1 MVNNVKRTQNMR
13 KNYTG
18 IKLRINMRERSK
30 SKKIIR
36 RLISGGVYTFTTA
49 SIELLRF
56 KNYIGPLL
64 HSN

>member
-1 MVNNVKRTQNMR
+1 MR

-56 KNYIGPLL
+56 KNYIGPLV
-64 HSN
+64 HAN

>member
-1 MVNNVKRTQNMR
+1 MR

-36 RLISGGVYTFTTA
+36 RLISGGVYTFTPA

-56 KNYIGPLL
+56 KNNIGPLV

>member
-36 RLISGGVYTFTTA
+36 RLISGGVYTFTPA

-56 KNYIGPLL
+56 KNNIGPLV